1 MRSAA
6 RFGPTCDDVEVPSRQ
21 PPVPVL
27 ETVLIEDGR
36 IRLLHRHL
44 LRLRRAGASANQI
57 EAVRALAR
65 TWSRTATEPTVV
77 RFDVTPD
84 AMVSSAA
91 RAPASTD
98 PVRLV
103 TVGGYDPDDRARE
116 QKRASRGW
124 AIDAESE
131 AARHDGAEPLL
142 VSADGRIGET
152 TRASLF
158 LIDHAGRIATPPAH
172 GILPGVTRSWVVDAG
187 ADEDRPL
194 HVEDLTAVRAAFITS
209 AGRGVVPVAAI
220 DGRPL
225 VHDGVV
231 DDLAVAWRALA

>member
-1 MRSAA
+1 M
-6 RFGPTCDDVEVPSRQ
+6 PSRQ
-21 PPVPVL
+21 LPEPVL

-44 LRLRRAGASANQI
+44 LRLHRAGAAPSQI
-57 EAVRALAR
+57 EAVRLLAGA
-65 TWSRTATEPTVV
+65 WSRTATAPTVV
-77 RFDVTPD
+77 RFDVAPD

-103 TVGGYDPDDRARE
+103 TVSGYDPDDRARE

-124 AIDAESE
+124 ATDAEAE
-131 AARHDGAEPLL
+131 AVRRDGDEPLL
-142 VSADGRIGET
+142 VSASGRLGET

-158 LIDHAGRIATPPAH
+158 LIDHSGRIATPPAD
-172 GILPGVTRSWVVDAG
+172 GILPGVTRSWVLDRG
-187 ADEDRPL
+187 ARDDQPL
-194 HVEDLTAVRAAFITS
+194 HLDDLDAVRSAFITS

-225 VHDGVV
+225 VHDAAVGA
-231 DDLAVAWRALA
+231 LAADWRALA

>member
-1 MRSAA
+1 M
-6 RFGPTCDDVEVPSRQ
+6 PSRQ
-21 PPVPVL
+21 PPEPVL

-44 LRLRRAGASANQI
+44 LRLRRAGASATQL
-57 EAVRALAR
+57 EAVRVLAR
-65 TWSRTATEPTVV
+65 TWSRTATEPTVI
-77 RFDVTPD
+77 RFDVAPD
-84 AMVSSAA
+84 AMVASAA

-98 PVRLV
+98 AVRLV
-103 TVGGYDPDDRARE
+103 TVGGYDPDDQARE

-124 AIDAESE
+124 AIDAEAE
-131 AARHDGAEPLL
+131 AARHDGDEPLL

-172 GILPGVTRSWVVDAG
+172 GILPGVTRSWVLETG
-187 ADEDRPL
+187 AREDRPL
-194 HVEDLTAVRAAFITS
+194 HVDDLAAVRAAFITS
-209 AGRGVVPVAAI
+209 AGRGVVPIASI
-220 DGRPL
+220 DGTPL
-225 VHDGVV
+225 VRDREV

>member
-1 MRSAA
+1 M
-6 RFGPTCDDVEVPSRQ
+6 EVPPRRL
-21 PPVPVL
+21 PEPVL

-44 LRLRRAGASANQI
+44 LRLRRAGASATQI

-84 AMVSSAA
+84 AMVASAA

-103 TVGGYDPDDRARE
+103 TVGGYDPADRARE
-116 QKRASRGW
+116 QKRASRAW
-124 AIDAESE
+124 ATDAESE

-142 VSADGRIGET
+142 VAADGRIGET

-172 GILPGVTRSWVVDAG
+172 GILPGVTRSWVVETG
-187 ADEDRPL
+187 AHEDRPL
-194 HVEDLTAVRAAFITS
+194 HVDDLATVRAAFITS

-225 VHDGVV
+225 ARDGVV
-231 DDLAVAWRALA
+231 DELASGWRALA

>member
-1 MRSAA
+1 MRFAA
-6 RFGPTCDDVEVPSRQ
+6 RFEPTCHDVRVALRQ

-44 LRLRRAGASANQI
+44 LRLRQAGATAGQI
-57 EAVRALAR
+57 EAVRVLAR
-65 TWSRTATEPTVV
+65 TWTRTVTAPTVV
-77 RFDVTPD
+77 RFDITPD

-91 RAPASTD
+91 RAPATTD

-103 TVGGYDPDDRARE
+103 TVGGYDPADRARE

-124 AIDAESE
+124 ANDAEVE
-131 AARHDGAEPLL
+131 AARRDGDEPLL
-142 VSADGRIGET
+142 VSTDGRIGET

-158 LIDHAGRIATPPAH
+158 LIDHAGRIATPPAC
-172 GILPGVTRSWVVDAG
+172 GILPGVTRSWVVESG
-187 ADEDRPL
+187 AREDQPL
-194 HVEDLTAVRAAFITS
+194 HLDDLTAVRAAFITS
-209 AGRGVVPVAAI
+209 AGRGVVPVATI

-225 VHDGVV
+225 ARDTAV
-231 DDLAVAWRALA
+231 DELAAGWRALA

>member
-1 MRSAA
+1 MA
-6 RFGPTCDDVEVPSRQ
+6 SRR
-21 PPVPVL
+21 PPEPVL

-44 LRLRRAGASANQI
+44 LRLRRAGATTRQI
-57 EAVRALAR
+57 EAVRLLAR
-65 TWSRTATEPTVV
+65 TWTRTATEPTVV

-103 TVGGYDPDDRARE
+103 TVGGYDPADRARE

-124 AIDAESE
+124 AVDAEAE
-131 AARHDGAEPLL
+131 AARHGAEPLL

-158 LIDHAGRIATPPAH
+158 LIDRVGRIATPPAH
-172 GILPGVTRSWVVDAG
+172 GILPGVTRSWVLETG

-194 HVEDLTAVRAAFITS
+194 HVDDLAGVRAAFITS

-225 VHDGVV
+225 ARDAVV
-231 DDLAVAWRALA
+231 DELAAGWRALA